1 MSEYNCFAS
10 HFLVNID
17 KYENRK
23 YLNDDRKFTR
33 KGKISYMDT
42 ILYPLLQEGRTN
54 SREANEY
61 MRLIT
66 GDIFAMISQQA
77 IGEKR
82 GFINPELY
90 EDMYKD
96 FVDDLYEKFEEDL
109 TYKDSI
115 HFACDTSVIKV
126 PNVSKTKEE
135 FPVDEDNPA
144 RARLSTI
151 ADVYHGYIFDA
162 TIVEKDSGEV
172 KLAIQHLHEIKKR
185 LSDKKVS
192 VTYDRGYNSFELM
205 FTHLDLG
212 IDFLIR
218 LKDST
223 LHKQIEQQ
231 TSSDDEII
239 RLFLNKKITNAIT
252 NEELRKKY
260 EKERYVDLRVT
271 RVLVHPPKGKPYVE
285 TLLST
290 FSMDE
295 YSKKDMGKAYDLRW
309 TIETDYDILKNILE
323 LENFTGQRRIIIEQ
337 DIYSKIFLLNLLLTI
352 KKDADKDVQ
361 EKRKDKNLKHE
372 YKCNQNHLLGTL
384 QTFLYQL
391 INCKT
396 EQERQKITNH
406 IILLANQRL
415 VLKEDARIKDPERH
429 TGDSNTRFQSN
440 NRKA

>member
-1 MSEYNCFAS
+1 MSEYNLFAS

-33 KGKISYMDT
+33 KGKISYRDT

-54 SREANEY
+54 SREANDY

-66 GDIFAMISQQA
+66 GDMFAMISQQA

-82 GFINPELY
+82 GFINSELY

-96 FVDDLYEKFEEDL
+96 FVDDLYVKFEEDL

-135 FPVDEDNPA
+135 FPVDEGNPA

-162 TIVEKDSGEV
+162 AIVEKNSGEAR
-172 KLAIQHLHEIKKR
+172 LAIQHLHEIKKR
-185 LSDKKVS
+185 LPDKKVS
-192 VTYDRGYNSFELM
+192 VTYDRGFNSFELI
-205 FTHLDLG
+205 FTHLNLD

-223 LHKQIEQQ
+223 SHKQIEQQ
-231 TSSDDEII
+231 TTSDDEMI
-239 RLFLNKKITNAIT
+239 RLYLNKKITNTIT
-252 NEELRKKY
+252 NDELRKKY
-260 EKERYVDLRVT
+260 EKERYIDLRVT
-271 RVLVHPPKGKPYVE
+271 KVLIHPPKGKPYME

-290 FSMDE
+290 FSMEE
-295 YSKKDMGKAYDLRW
+295 YSKKDMAKAYDLRW
-309 TIETDYDILKNILE
+309 TIETDYDTLKNILE

-352 KKDADKDVQ
+352 KKRCRQ
-361 EKRKDKNLKHE
+361 RRTRKTKGQKP
-372 YKCNQNHLLGTL
+372 
-384 QTFLYQL
+384 
-391 INCKT
+391 KT
-396 EQERQKITNH
+396 
-406 IILLANQRL
+406 
-415 VLKEDARIKDPERH
+415 
-429 TGDSNTRFQSN
+429 
-440 NRKA
+440 

>member
-239 RLFLNKKITNAIT
+239 RL
-252 NEELRKKY
+252 
-260 EKERYVDLRVT
+260 T

-384 QTFLYQL
+384 QTFLYHL

>member
-1 MSEYNCFAS
+1 MSEYNYFAS
-10 HFLVNID
+10 NFLVNID

-23 YLNDDRKFTR
+23 YLNNDRKFTR
-33 KGKISYMDT
+33 RGKISYRDT
-42 ILYPLLQEGRTN
+42 ILYPLIQEGRTN

-66 GDIFAMISQQA
+66 GDMYAMISQQA

-82 GFINPELY
+82 GLINPELY

-96 FVDDLYEKFEEDL
+96 YVDELYENFEEDL
-109 TYKDSI
+109 KYKDSI

-135 FPVDEDNPA
+135 FPVKEGNPA

-162 TIVEKDSGEV
+162 TIVEKNSGEV
-172 KLAIQHLHEIKKR
+172 KLAIQHLYEIKER
-185 LSDKKVS
+185 LPDKKVS
-192 VTYDRGYNSFELM
+192 VSYDRGFNSFELV
-205 FTHLDLG
+205 FTHLDLD

-223 LHKQIEQQ
+223 LRKQIEQQ
-231 TSSDDEII
+231 ISSDDEVI
-239 RLFLNKKITNAIT
+239 RLYLNKKITNAIT
-252 NEELRKKY
+252 NDELRKKY
-260 EKERYVDLRVT
+260 EKERYTDLRVT
-271 RVLVHPPKGKPYVE
+271 KVLIHPPKGKPYME

-295 YSKKDMGKAYDLRW
+295 YTKEDMGKAYELRW

-323 LENFTGQRRIIIEQ
+323 LENFTEQRRIIIEQ
-337 DIYSKIFLLNLLLTI
+337 DLYSKIFLLNLMLTI
-352 KKDADKDVQ
+352 KKDADKDIQ

-372 YKCNQNHLLGTL
+372 YKSNQNHLLGTL

-396 EQERQKITNH
+396 EQERQKITDH
-406 IILLANQRL
+406 IMLLANQRL
-415 VLKEDARIKDPERH
+415 VLKEDERIKDPERH
-429 TGDSNTRFQSN
+429 KGDSNTRFQSN

>member
-1 MSEYNCFAS
+1 MSNFENFAS
-10 HFLVNID
+10 NFLVNID

-33 KGKISYMDT
+33 TRKISFKDVM
-42 ILYPLLQEGRTN
+42 LYPLLQKGCTN
-54 SREANEY
+54 SREANRY

-66 GDIFAMISQQA
+66 GDLFAMISQQA

-82 GFINPELY
+82 GFINPDLY

-96 FVDDLYEKFEEDL
+96 FVDDLYSKFHEEL
-109 TYKDSI
+109 FNKDYI
-115 HFACDTSVIKV
+115 HLAGDTTVIKV

-135 FPVDEDNPA
+135 FPVEDGKPA
-144 RARLSTI
+144 RARLSTF
-151 ADVYHGYIFDA
+151 ADVDHGYIFDA
-162 TIVEKDSGEV
+162 KIVEKNTSEAE
-172 KLAIQHLHEIKKR
+172 LAIQHLNEIKKR
-185 LSDKKVS
+185 YKNQKIS

-223 LHKQIEQQ
+223 LNKEIERQMK
-231 TSSDDEII
+231 SDDQII
-239 RLFLNKKITNAIT
+239 RVHLNNKITKLISNDK
-252 NEELRKKY
+252 LRRKY
-260 EKERYVDLRVT
+260 EKETYVDLRVT
-271 RVLVHPPKGKPYVE
+271 KLEITPPKGKPYIE

-295 YSKKDMGKAYDLRW
+295 FTKEDLKHLYDLRW
-309 TIETDYDILKNILE
+309 TIETDYDVLKNILE

-337 DIYSKIFLLNLLLTI
+337 DLYSKIFLLNLLLTI
-352 KKDADKDVQ
+352 KKDADKEVQ

-372 YKCNQNHLLGTL
+372 YQCNQNHLIGTL
-384 QTFLYQL
+384 QDFLYYL
-391 INCKT
+391 INAET
-396 EQERQKITNH
+396 PEERKQITDH
-406 IILLANQRL
+406 IMLLANQRL
-415 VLKEDARIKDPERH
+415 VLKEDERIKDPKRH
-429 TGDSNTRFQSN
+429 TGDMGSRFQSN